1 MYDEQE
7 PKHRKKTTLI
17 VLKERPEETNRS
29 QSSLGL
35 GCQGAQG
42 ANINEKRKTFRLL
55 MEELGS
61 ETEKMPPSPAANPP
75 HMSHRA
81 AARLWRLFRIDF

>member
-1 MYDEQE
+1 MYDGQE
-7 PKHRKKTTLI
+7 PKHRKRTTLT

-29 QSSLGL
+29 RSSLGL

-42 ANINEKRKTFRLL
+42 ANVNEKRKTFRLL
-55 MEELGS
+55 TEESGS
-61 ETEKMPPSPAANPP
+61 ETEKMPPRPAAHPP
-75 HMSHRA
+75 RSHRA